1 MGRHCKTRRPVH
13 NEFPADFPGRLELF
27 REASGLSWR
36 ELARRLGVSTQ
47 RVRRWRAGTVPGS
60 THLFFLMQ
68 FADDLGL
75 GDILRRP
82 VTETRPTLAERD
94 IGAARPCL
102 V

>member
-1 MGRHCKTRRPVH
+1 M
-13 NEFPADFPGRLELF
+13 
-27 REASGLSWR
+27 
-36 ELARRLGVSTQ
+36 
-47 RVRRWRAGTVPGS
+47 PGS

-82 VTETRPTLAERD
+82 VSETRPTLAERD

>member
-1 MGRHCKTRRPVH
+1 MGRRCKIRRPVH
-13 NEFPADFPGRLELF
+13 NEFPTDFPGRLELF
-27 REASGLSWR
+27 KEASGLTWR

-47 RVRRWRAGTVPGS
+47 RVRRWRTGTVPGS

-82 VTETRPTLAERD
+82 VTETRPILAGRGL
-94 IGAARPCL
+94 GATSLCP